1 MIYPVDSVIF
11 LLNNWHLNICVAR
24 EGRELYEKKES
35 TSLAKPNPKLT
46 SSDTSVITVFAN
58 SWRLCKIMAAIH
70 SKTSSDSKRG
80 NLEKDDIQMPLKL
93 VKELLKQQEST
104 LKVFLVPSWIL
115 STLELTA
122 S

>member
-1 MIYPVDSVIF
+1 M
-11 LLNNWHLNICVAR
+11 A
-24 EGRELYEKKES
+24 
-35 TSLAKPNPKLT
+35 SLQNHGG
-46 SSDTSVITVFAN
+46 
-58 SWRLCKIMAAIH
+58 IH
-70 SKTSSDSKRG
+70 SKTSSDSKHG